1 MRTFMK
7 IRVLLPVVTLLAFCA
22 SEFGGAQT
30 KQNTGSA
37 IILGL
42 EAKWNAAYDR
52 GDIATMNTLLAD
64 EFIITVEDGSTFSK
78 SGYIAHYGDSTVRV
92 EISEMSDLQVRMH
105 GNTAVV
111 TGAYHEKGTEKGKP
125 YEYRDRFTDVWMNI
139 NGRWQVIASH
149 YSLRA
154 KQ

>member
-1 MRTFMK
+1 MK
-7 IRVLLPVVTLLAFCA
+7 IRVSLFVLALLAVWA
-22 SEFGGAQT
+22 LDLTVA
-30 KQNTGSA
+30 QNTSSTA
-37 IILGL
+37 ASQVLAL
-42 EAKWNAAYDR
+42 EKKWNDVYKR
-52 GDIATMNTLLAD
+52 GDIATMDSLLAD
-64 EFIITVEDGSTFSK
+64 DFIITVEDGSTFSK
-78 SGYIAHYGDSTVRV
+78 PGYIAHNGDSAVHV

-105 GNTAVV
+105 GNTSVV

-125 YEYRDRFTDVWMNI
+125 YEYHDRFTDLWMNI